1 MFNQSELRRRPT
13 YNELIQEI
21 SEDYKVV
28 FPDRRAKF
36 LRDSPYLSYLDN
48 ETYLE
53 VEDQQKQ
60 LGIQQQTEQTIR
72 QEAAATGQTASVL
85 RAVSTRTGT
94 GGDYLVAG
102 APSQTKATDPD
113 DFFSPSSPSGEPNIP
128 GSMSMATP
136 ELKAALNQSEP
147 KPLNLSSLF
156 ADVVDAQPHEQLAEQ
171 LSQNLGQIS
180 KQMNG
185 GGGSASSSSA
195 TAASGSASSSAAAV
209 AMDESA
215 AMEDDKT
222 GIKRKDKV
230 VSEDTKS
237 PAKTKAKA
245 KGMAKQSP
253 NSKAQLRAIID
264 AVREN
269 RFESLP
275 GTAVQSL
282 TANLSNGLDIPTA
295 IENSVSK
302 GKLDAVQGMQLEK
315 EYENLMADLAGQG
328 GYADM
333 KSDATGKKEPKPAKG
348 GERAVKSDKF
358 KKDYKPTV
366 ANANLKRKV
375 NPKTGFVEMGT
386 DKDTSILK
394 SHWNSKGIGYIKDQL
409 ELRGKKIPNW
419 QLTGK
424 DKLKKKDLLEMLYKL
439 DKI

>member
-85 RAVSTRTGT
+85 RGISTRTGT

-102 APSQTKATDPD
+102 RPSQTKTADPD
-113 DFFSPSSPSGEPNIP
+113 DFFSPSSPSGEPKIP

-147 KPLNLSSLF
+147 KPLNLNALF
-156 ADVVDAQPHEQLAEQ
+156 ADIADEQPHEQLVEQ
-171 LSQNLGQIS
+171 LTQNLGEIN
-180 KQMNG
+180 KKVNGG

-195 TAASGSASSSAAAV
+195 AAVSGSASSSSAAAV

-215 AMEDDKT
+215 PMEDDKT
-222 GIKRKDKV
+222 GIKRKDKIA
-230 VSEDTKS
+230 SEDTKS
-237 PAKTKAKA
+237 PAKAKARA

-253 NSKAQLRAIID
+253 NSKAQLRAIIG
-264 AVREN
+264 A
-269 RFESLP
+269 SPQAIP
-275 GTAVQSL
+275 GRAVQSL
-282 TANLSNGLDIPTA
+282 TANLSNGFDIPDA

-302 GKLDAVQGMQLEK
+302 GKLDPIQAMQLEK
-315 EYENLMADLAGQG
+315 EYENLMADLANQG
-328 GYADM
+328 GYEEM
-333 KSDATGKKEPKPAKG
+333 KSDATGKKKEPKQTKG

-358 KKDYKPTV
+358 KKDYKPTE

-386 DKDTSILK
+386 DMDKSVLK

-424 DKLKKKDLLEMLYKL
+424 DKLKKKDLLEMLYKI

>member
-72 QEAAATGQTASVL
+72 QEAAATGQTVSVL
-85 RAVSTRTGT
+85 RGISTRTGT

-102 APSQTKATDPD
+102 APSQTKTADPD